1 MKHRLIRYCL
11 LASIVILIARCS
23 EPNQF
28 SKRRDVA
35 NLPAIF
41 QQLEKL
47 EITAYRNQDWCKNIA
62 YQRGKFSN
70 NLQSTTCNLFKG
82 QPQTM
87 DPRAEQDFQEIALR
101 LTAIGASIR
110 YLSAKYDGSNH
121 LMEAEFHL
129 DTLCR
134 CSYIYQPGYTLPPNM
149 SSEMEYTAID
159 PNWYFVWEDWN

>member
-11 LASIVILIARCS
+11 LASIIILIARCS

-35 NLPAIF
+35 NLPTIF
-41 QQLEKL
+41 HQLEKL
-47 EITAYRNQDWCKNIA
+47 KITAYRNQDWCKNIA

-70 NLQSTTCNLFKG
+70 NLRSTTCNLFEG

-87 DPRAEQDFQEIALR
+87 DPRAEQDFQEISLR

-110 YLSAKYDGSNH
+110 YLSAKY
-121 LMEAEFHL
+121 

-149 SSEMEYTAID
+149 GGEMEYTAINS
-159 PNWYFVWEDWN
+159 NWYFVWEDWN